1 MQLLLSRD
9 QVSSTAF
16 SLVPLRIGSGTTF
29 TLLAELELTAE
40 EETLLK
46 KYNFAKAPLVVSDP
60 IDDLKQSFR
69 PALMLGVVAFIVFWV
84 LTSFTAAFG
93 LAMLVTL
100 VMTIV
105 YFRSLREQ
113 IIVRELLDGGRKFRC
128 ESIVDLIKKEVFLR
142 HICAYLRQ
150 VLESAKNWGDR
161 EAIPIEPLS
170 KTDAM
175 QAVLKASS

>member
-9 QVSSTAF
+9 QVSSEVF
-16 SLVPLRIGSGTTF
+16 SLVPLRIGSGTIF
-29 TLLAELELTAE
+29 SLAAELELTAE
-40 EETLLK
+40 EDALLK
-46 KYNFAKAPLVVSDP
+46 KYNFAKARLVVSDP

-69 PALMLGVVAFIVFWV
+69 PALLLGAAAFIVFWI

-93 LAMLVTL
+93 IALLVTL

-113 IIVRELLDGGRKFRC
+113 IIVSQLLAGGRKFRC
-128 ESIVDLIKKEVFLR
+128 DSIVALIKKEAFLR
-142 HICAYLRQ
+142 DICGDLRQ

-161 EAIPIEPLS
+161 EAISIEPLA
-170 KTDAM
+170 KTEAM